1 MIVAVTTARRTR
13 MSPQA
18 RRDQL
23 ISHGLQML
31 DDRAL
36 DQVSIEEV
44 AEAAG
49 VSRALL
55 FHYFESKQDFL
66 VALTTEQSRRM
77 LARTEPDL
85 ALGDPIDIARA
96 SLAAYIDYVSANRS
110 AYLAILQGS
119 GASDPAMRKVAEDTR
134 TVMAERVLSLADLLD
149 LSRTPLVELS
159 VHGWVTFTEQVTVRW
174 LQDDDGV
181 ARDALIELITKALPL
196 LALSAAELD
205 STPR

>member
-1 MIVAVTTARRTR
+1 

-23 ISHGLQML
+23 ISHGLRML
-31 DDRAL
+31 DNRAL
-36 DQVSIEEV
+36 DQVSVEEV

-55 FHYFESKQDFL
+55 FHYFESKRDFL

-85 ALGDPIDIARA
+85 SLGDPIEIARA
-96 SLAAYIDYVSANRS
+96 SLAEYIDYVSANRS

-119 GASDPAMRKVAEDTR
+119 GASDPAMREVAQQTR
-134 TVMAERVLSLADLLD
+134 TVMAERVLSLAELLD
-149 LSRTPLVELS
+149 LTRTPLIELA

-174 LQDDDGV
+174 LQDPTGV
-181 ARDALIELITKALPL
+181 DRDALIELITRALPL
-196 LALSAAELD
+196 IATLAAA
-205 STPR
+205 TPDPR

>member
-1 MIVAVTTARRTR
+1 

-85 ALGDPIDIARA
+85 TLGDPIDIARA

-119 GASDPAMRKVAEDTR
+119 GASDPAMRKVAENTR
-134 TVMAERVLSLADLLD
+134 AVMAERVLSLADLLA

-174 LQDDDGV
+174 LQDEDGV
-181 ARDALIELITKALPL
+181 DRDALIELITTALPL

-205 STPR
+205 ATPR

>member
-1 MIVAVTTARRTR
+1 

-23 ISHGLQML
+23 IRHGLRML
-31 DDRAL
+31 DDRSL
-36 DQVSIEEV
+36 DQVSVEEV

-66 VALTTEQSRRM
+66 VALTTEQSRGM
-77 LARTEPDL
+77 LERTEPDL
-85 ALGDPIDIARA
+85 TLEDPIAIARA

-134 TVMAERVLSLADLLD
+134 TVMAERVLGLAELLD
-149 LSRTPLVELS
+149 LHRTPLIELA
-159 VHGWVTFTEQVTVRW
+159 VHGWVTFSEQVTVRW
-174 LQDDDGV
+174 LQDEAGV
-181 ARDALIELITKALPL
+181 SRDVVIELITRSLPL
-196 LALSAAELD
+196 LATLAAD
-205 STPR
+205 PTSR

>member
-1 MIVAVTTARRTR
+1 MIGVVTTARRTR

-23 ISHGLQML
+23 ISHGLRML
-31 DDRAL
+31 DERAL
-36 DQVSIEEV
+36 DQVSVEEV

-85 ALGDPIDIARA
+85 SLGDPIEIARA
-96 SLAAYIDYVSANRS
+96 SLSQYIDYVSANRS

-119 GASDPAMRKVAEDTR
+119 GASDPAMRQVAEDTR
-134 TVMAERVLSLADLLD
+134 TVMAERVLALADLLD
-149 LSRTPLVELS
+149 LTRTPLIELA

-174 LQDDDGV
+174 LQDSADVD
-181 ARDALIELITKALPL
+181 RDSLVELITRALPL
-196 LALSAAELD
+196 IATLAATAP
-205 STPR
+205 TTQ

>member
-1 MIVAVTTARRTR
+1 MTTARRTR
-13 MSPQA
+13 MSPEA

-23 ISHGLQML
+23 ISHGLRML

-36 DQVSIEEV
+36 DEVSVEEV

-85 ALGDPIDIARA
+85 TLGDPIAIARG

-110 AYLAILQGS
+110 AYLAILQGA
-119 GASDPAMRKVAEDTR
+119 GASDPAMRKVADDTR
-134 TVMAERVLSLADLLD
+134 TVMAERVLGLAELLD
-149 LSRTPLVELS
+149 LHRTPLIELA
-159 VHGWVTFTEQVTVRW
+159 VHGWVTFSEQVTVRW
-174 LQDDDGV
+174 LQDEAGIS
-181 ARDALIELITKALPL
+181 RDEIVELIARSLPV
-196 LALSAAELD
+196 LATLAAD
-205 STPR
+205 PNNR

>member
-1 MIVAVTTARRTR
+1 

-23 ISHGLQML
+23 ISEGLRML

-36 DQVSIEEV
+36 DQVSVEEV

-77 LARTEPDL
+77 LERTEPDL
-85 ALGDPIDIARA
+85 TLGDPIAIARS

-110 AYLAILQGS
+110 AYLAILQGT
-119 GASDPAMRKVAEDTR
+119 GASDPAMRKVADDTR
-134 TVMAERVLSLADLLD
+134 TVMAERVLGLAALLE
-149 LSRTPLVELS
+149 LHRTPLIELA
-159 VHGWVTFTEQVTVRW
+159 VHGWVTFSEQVTVRW
-174 LQDDDGV
+174 LQDEAGV
-181 ARDALIELITKALPL
+181 SRDALVELITRSLPL
-196 LALSAAELD
+196 LATLAAD
-205 STPR
+205 PTNR

>member
-1 MIVAVTTARRTR
+1 MTTARRTR

-23 ISHGLQML
+23 ISEGLRML

-36 DQVSIEEV
+36 DQVSVEEV

-77 LARTEPDL
+77 LERTEPDL
-85 ALGDPIDIARA
+85 NVQDPIAIARG
-96 SLAAYIDYVSANRS
+96 SLTAYIDYVSANRS
-110 AYLAILQGS
+110 AYLAILQGT
-119 GASDPAMRKVAEDTR
+119 GASDPAMRKVADDTR
-134 TVMAERVLSLADLLD
+134 TVMAERVLGLAALLE
-149 LSRTPLVELS
+149 LHRTPLIELA
-159 VHGWVTFTEQVTVRW
+159 VHGWVTFSEQVTVRW
-174 LQDDDGV
+174 LQDEAGV
-181 ARDALIELITKALPL
+181 SRDEIVELIARSLPL
-196 LALSAAELD
+196 LATLAAD
-205 STPR
+205 PNNQ

>member
-1 MIVAVTTARRTR
+1 

-23 ISHGLQML
+23 ITHGLRML

-36 DQVSIEEV
+36 DEVSVEEV

-77 LARTEPDL
+77 LERTEPDL
-85 ALGDPIDIARA
+85 TLEDPMAIARG
-96 SLAAYIDYVSANRS
+96 SLAAYIDYVSANSS
-110 AYLAILQGS
+110 AYLAILQGA
-119 GASDPAMRKVAEDTR
+119 GASDPAMRKVADDTR
-134 TVMAERVLSLADLLD
+134 NVMAERVLGLAELLN
-149 LSRTPLVELS
+149 LQRTPLIELA
-159 VHGWVTFTEQVTVRW
+159 VHGWVTFSEQVTVRW
-174 LQDDDGV
+174 LQDEAGV
-181 ARDALIELITKALPL
+181 SRDALIGLITNALPL
-196 LALSAAELD
+196 LAVSAAELD
-205 STPR
+205 R

>member
-1 MIVAVTTARRTR
+1 

-23 ISHGLQML
+23 ISHGLRML
-31 DDRAL
+31 DNRAL
-36 DQVSIEEV
+36 DQVSVEEV

-49 VSRALL
+49 VSRALI
-55 FHYFESKQDFL
+55 HYFESKQDFL

-85 ALGDPIDIARA
+85 SLGDPIEIARA
-96 SLAAYIDYVSANRS
+96 SLAQYIDYVSANRS

-119 GASDPAMRKVAEDTR
+119 GASDPAMREVADHTR
-134 TVMAERVLSLADLLD
+134 TVMAERVLSLAELLE
-149 LSRTPLVELS
+149 LTRTPLIELA

-174 LQDDDGV
+174 LQDSAGV
-181 ARDALIELITKALPL
+181 DRDALVELITRALPL
-196 LALSAAELD
+196 IATLAAA
-205 STPR
+205 TPDPR

>member
-1 MIVAVTTARRTR
+1 
-13 MSPQA
+13 
-18 RRDQL
+18 
-23 ISHGLQML
+23 ML
-31 DDRAL
+31 DERAL
-36 DQVSIEEV
+36 DQVSIEDV

-85 ALGDPIDIARA
+85 SLGDPIAIARG
-96 SLAAYIDYVSANRS
+96 SLGAYIDYVSANRS

-134 TVMAERVLSLADLLD
+134 AVMAERVLSLADLLD
-149 LSRTPLVELS
+149 LSRTPLIELA

-174 LQDDDGV
+174 LQDAAGV
-181 ARDALIELITKALPL
+181 DRDELLELISRALPL
-196 LALSAAELD
+196 IATLAA
-205 STPR
+205 TPTT

>member
-1 MIVAVTTARRTR
+1 MTTARRTR

-23 ISHGLQML
+23 ISHGLRML
-31 DDRAL
+31 DNRAL
-36 DQVSIEEV
+36 DQVSVEEV

-85 ALGDPIDIARA
+85 SLGDPIEIARA
-96 SLAAYIDYVSANRS
+96 SLAQYIDYVSANRS

-119 GASDPAMRKVAEDTR
+119 GASDPAMREVAEHTR
-134 TVMAERVLSLADLLD
+134 TVMAERVLSLAELLD
-149 LSRTPLVELS
+149 LTRTPLIELA

-174 LQDDDGV
+174 LQDSVGV
-181 ARDALIELITKALPL
+181 DRDALVELITRALPL
-196 LALSAAELD
+196 IATLAAA
-205 STPR
+205 TPTTQ

>member
-1 MIVAVTTARRTR
+1 
-13 MSPQA
+13 
-18 RRDQL
+18 
-23 ISHGLQML
+23 ML

-36 DQVSIEEV
+36 DQVSVEEV

-77 LARTEPDL
+77 LERTEPDL
-85 ALGDPIDIARA
+85 SLGDPIAIARG

-110 AYLAILQGS
+110 AYLAILQGT

-134 TVMAERVLSLADLLD
+134 TVMAERVLGLAELLD
-149 LSRTPLVELS
+149 LHRTPLIELA
-159 VHGWVTFTEQVTVRW
+159 VHGWVTFSEQVTVRW
-174 LQDDDGV
+174 LQNEAGV
-181 ARDALIELITKALPL
+181 SRDALIGLITNALPL
-196 LALSAAELD
+196 LAVSAAELD
-205 STPR
+205 T